1 MFHQRITT
9 LTAVF
14 LTLMGVSACGPKA
27 ALVQGRIAEARTA
40 IEQAREAGADEH
52 AESLMLYAEDLLD
65 QAESATARGDTQ
77 QGLLSA
83 DLAIEKANAAR
94 DKAVEET
101 APPAAG
107 EAVEQ

>member
-9 LTAVF
+9 LIAVI
-14 LTLMGVSACGPKA
+14 LALIGISACGPKA
-27 ALVQGRIAEARTA
+27 ALVQGRISEARAA

-94 DKAVEET
+94 DKAIEET
-101 APPAAG
+101 APPAASEAG
-107 EAVEQ
+107 EQ